1 MRLLED
7 TNHMVSSLVTISANE
22 LMTAYYMVPSLVTI
36 SRSEL
41 MTAYHIVP
49 SLVTISR
56 SELMTANHMVGCLVN
71 IGHNELRFE
80 SAWQQQQ
87 NPRIV
92 CVKIRQIFQKKYIS
106 LVLALTALTRHF
118 W

>member
-1 MRLLED
+1 MRQHFGHLLLKWGTHTDITGALPVRLLED

-80 SAWQQQQ
+80 SGGGLCSG
-87 NPRIV
+87 RI
-92 CVKIRQIFQKKYIS
+92 R
-106 LVLALTALTRHF
+106 
-118 W
+118 